1 MCGHARRPR
10 DEKIEDPVPTK
21 AAATRMKPKLCARE
35 SITNPTSV
43 NAIPNAN
50 EYGLGRR
57 SV

>member
-1 MCGHARRPR
+1 MWATREASGW
-10 DEKIEDPVPTK
+10 KIDDPVPTN
-21 AAATRMKPKLCARE
+21 AAAIGMKPKLCARE

-43 NAIPNAN
+43 NAIPNAS